1 MSAIRPGGDADW
13 FCADLRNQE
22 QSAVWCVPAS
32 LSIVSRRVFGRSV
45 AAADL
50 AILWDQHENQ
60 LFDPRTMY
68 AKFKALC
75 VSHGMAA
82 RFDYDGTRHELSWAA
97 LRALG
102 QPMLWAFDQH
112 AEVCIGTCPITDCL
126 GSPVRGY
133 CVLNPAS
140 TRGSGWQRFP
150 PSGTL
155 GLDFAFTV
163 PQAPCP
169 GRTVS

>member
-1 MSAIRPGGDADW
+1 MTATCPGGDADW
-13 FCADLRNQE
+13 FCDDLSNQKQGE
-22 QSAVWCVPAS
+22 AWCVPAS

-50 AILWDQHENQ
+50 AIRWDQHENE

-75 VSHGMAA
+75 LSHGMAA

-97 LRALG
+97 LRALR
-102 QPMLWAFDQH
+102 QPLLWAFDQH
-112 AEVCIGTCPITDCL
+112 AGVCIGTSHDYL
-126 GSPVRGY
+126 GNRVPGY
-133 CVLNPAS
+133 CVLDPAS
-140 TRGSGWQRFP
+140 TRGSGWHRFP

-163 PQAPCP
+163 PGAPCP
-169 GRTVS
+169 GRTNS